1 MGTDAGT
8 PFNLHGDNSQEL
20 QLMTDIGISNSDGLR
35 FSTANAANLMGL
47 ENRGQIQEGFFA
59 DLLIVSGNPVEDIS
73 AIANQDNH
81 LSLVKNGVQ
90 V

>member
-1 MGTDAGT
+1 MGSEMCIRD
-8 PFNLHGDNSQEL
+8 S
-20 QLMTDIGISNSDGLR
+20 
-35 FSTANAANLMGL
+35 LMGL
-47 ENRGQIQEGFFA
+47 EDRGQIQEGFFA

-81 LSLVKNGVQ
+81 LSLFKNGVH